1 MVIIELD
8 SLSTGEEVTLLY
20 RERTLLALFLQP
32 HVQVKC
38 VHIPVAGTSVSGSLF
53 LLAAFQLD
61 FLEQVPGLSPQPG
74 SVKPHQWSSIKWEV
88 QG

>member
-8 SLSTGEEVTLLY
+8 SLSMGEEVTAVS
-20 RERTLLALFLQP
+20 RATLLAFFLQP

-38 VHIPVAGTSVSGSLF
+38 VHIPVAGTSVSSSLF

-61 FLEQVPGLSPQPG
+61 FLKQVPGLSPQPG
-74 SVKPHQWSSIKWEV
+74 SVKPHHWSSIKWEV